1 MHVHEHVRSHR
12 DFQHQNILKKLSQTK
27 GFDVYARKLIAY
39 KDILWNKYQSKNI
52 YKNGH
57 TLFDQIPIEYIQ
69 MDMDINGPYAGHT
82 NFYQLQQENPLKQ

>member
-52 YKNGH
+52 YKIGH
-57 TLFDQIPIEYIQ
+57 TLFYQIVDSFQI
-69 MDMDINGPYAGHT
+69 
-82 NFYQLQQENPLKQ
+82 FKKQKKKKQI